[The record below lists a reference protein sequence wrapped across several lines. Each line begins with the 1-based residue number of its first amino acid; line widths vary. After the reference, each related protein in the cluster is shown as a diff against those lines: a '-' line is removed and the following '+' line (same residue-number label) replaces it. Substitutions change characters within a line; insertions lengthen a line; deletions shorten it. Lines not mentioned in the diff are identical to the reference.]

1 MMMKNKTV
9 TPKQVKEMLHDK
21 EELALLDVREQGD
34 FAKEHQLLACCI
46 PFSHMEVKLDDF
58 VPRRATRIV
67 VVDKGLPDDL
77 RLAEKTAERLAGFGY
92 PHVSIMEGGL
102 NAWRTSGFELF
113 SGVNVLSKAFGE
125 FIEVTYHTPRITAQE
140 LKTKLDSDKKPVIL
154 DSRPQDEYHRM
165 NIPGGVDS
173 PGAELVY
180 RVHDLA
186 PNPETLVVVNCAGR
200 TRSII
205 GAQSLINAG
214 IPNPVAALKDG
225 TMGWQL
231 AGFQLE
237 HGQKR
242 YAPSPSRSG
251 LGRAKTCAARVA
263 KRFGVKRVEPATL
276 EAWKRET
283 DIQTL
288 YLLDIRLKKEFEAGH
303 LKGARNAPGG
313 QLVQATDEYVSV
325 RNARLVL
332 VDDTEVRAIMTASW
346 LIQMGWTDVYVLAGG
361 LSDAPLVQGP
371 HIPKILGCEKGD
383 SLSPLELKEM
393 LDADRS
399 VLVLDLA
406 TSIQHQR
413 RHIPGAW
420 WGSRSGLE
428 HGLLGLLPVDCLVL
442 TSPDSTLAHLAVKDI
457 KYLLP
462 ALTIRVLE
470 GGTRAWVEAGLPTAQ
485 GPEHLI
491 CDANDV
497 WYKPYE
503 HKEATQEAMKG
514 YLEWEVALVDQIK
527 RDGDAG
533 FRAFV

>member
-1 MMMKNKTV
+1 MMRIKTV

-21 EELALLDVREQGD
+21 EELALLDVREQGN
-34 FAKEHQLLACCI
+34 FAEEHQLLACCI
-46 PFSHMEVKLDDF
+46 PFSHMEVKLDDL

-67 VVDKGLPDDL
+67 VVDEGPPDDL
-77 RLAEKTAERLAGFGY
+77 RLAEKAAERLAGFGY
-92 PHVSIMEGGL
+92 PHVSIMEGGI

-125 FIEVTYHTPRITAQE
+125 FIEVTYHTPRISAQE

-186 PNPETLVVVNCAGR
+186 PAPETLVVVNCAGR

-214 IPNPVAALKDG
+214 ISNPVVALKDG

-231 AGFQLE
+231 AGFELE
-237 HGQKR
+237 HGQER
-242 YAPSPSRSG
+242 YAPSPSPEG
-251 LGRAKTCAARVA
+251 LEKARACAESVA
-263 KRFGVKRVEPATL
+263 NRFSVKRVDPATL
-276 EAWKRET
+276 EAWKKEADTR
-283 DIQTL
+283 TL
-288 YLLDIRLKKEFEAGH
+288 YLLDVRLKEEFEAGH

-313 QLVQATDEYVSV
+313 QLVQATDEYVAV
-325 RNARLVL
+325 WNARLVL

-346 LIQMGWTDVYVLAGG
+346 LTLMGWDDVCVLAGG
-361 LSDAPLVQGP
+361 LGDAPLVQGL
-371 HIPKILGCEKGD
+371 HIPRIIGFEKGD
-383 SLSPLELKEM
+383 SLSPLELKTTLESGQ
-393 LDADRS
+393 S
-399 VLVLDLA
+399 VSVLDLA
-406 TSIQHQR
+406 TSIQYEY

-420 WGSRSGLE
+420 WGARSGLE
-428 HGLLGLLPVDCLVL
+428 RGLLGLLRVDCLVL

-457 KYLLP
+457 KPLFP

-470 GGTRAWVEAGLPTAQ
+470 GGTRAWIEAGLPTAQ
-485 GPEHLI
+485 GLERPV
-491 CDANDV
+491 CKANDV

-503 HKEATQEAMKG
+503 HKEATQEAMRG
-514 YLEWEVALVDQIK
+514 YLDWEVALVDQIK
-527 RDGDAG
+527 QDGDAG
-533 FRAFV
+533 FRALV